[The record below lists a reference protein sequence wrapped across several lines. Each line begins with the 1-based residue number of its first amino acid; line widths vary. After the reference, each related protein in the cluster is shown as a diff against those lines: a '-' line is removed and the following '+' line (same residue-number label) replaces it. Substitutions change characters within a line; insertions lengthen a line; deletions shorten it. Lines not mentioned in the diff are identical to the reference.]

1 MHEELS
7 PMKPHHYSILAALM
21 AHSNMGLQADD
32 PKNTARTLLRDQRDW
47 VKRMTVESAV
57 CSLSGA
63 WIESDEIEETFYAE
77 ARAWEEQLKNLGIVA
92 TFKTWPWLAEV
103 ISPRELEPDYD
114 AMLNKEE
121 ARLCS

>member
-1 MHEELS
+1 M
-7 PMKPHHYSILAALM
+7 MPHHYSILAALM

-77 ARAWEEQLKNLGIVA
+77 ARAWERQLKNMTIVMV
-92 TFKTWPWLAEV
+92 FNCWPWLAEV
-103 ISPRELEPDYD
+103 ISPRELEPNYD
-114 AMLNKEE
+114 SMLEKEE

>member
-1 MHEELS
+1 
-7 PMKPHHYSILAALM
+7 MKPHHYSILAALM

-63 WIESDEIEETFYAE
+63 WIESDEIEATFHEE
-77 ARAWEEQLKNLGIVA
+77 ARSWEKHLKSLGIVQI
-92 TFKTWPWLAEV
+92 FKTWPWLSECV
-103 ISPRELEPDYD
+103 SPRELEPDYD